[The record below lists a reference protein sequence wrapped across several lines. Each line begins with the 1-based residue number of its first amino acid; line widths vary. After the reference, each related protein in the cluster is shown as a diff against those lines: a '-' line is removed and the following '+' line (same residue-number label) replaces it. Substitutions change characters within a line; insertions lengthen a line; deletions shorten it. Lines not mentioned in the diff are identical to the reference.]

1 MPLLTIR
8 ILPIGLMRLRCRSG
22 RYTSDIGIAKTQ
34 AYMAVTNQF
43 LKQASILTY
52 INIFQ
57 YLATMIAII
66 IPIVIFTKT
75 IKVTG
80 GVIKDAGH

>member
-1 MPLLTIR
+1 M
-8 ILPIGLMRLRCRSG
+8 SFS
-22 RYTSDIGIAKTQ
+22 RYTSDLGIAKNSGLHGSDQ
-34 AYMAVTNQF
+34 SI

-57 YLATMIAII
+57 YLLMIAII